1 MILFWK
7 KKTEY
12 VLFQKDIKI
21 MILKKHIIVIFLKI
35 IIFPWYVFYF
45 FIKKHIMILFLWFN
59 KQNTFYL
66 KKNMMIM
73 FFVKS
78 MKNTIWL
85 FCEKHKF
92 DDF

>member
-1 MILFWK
+1 MFLFLYKNHMILFWWL

-12 VLFQKDIKI
+12 VLF
-21 MILKKHIIVIFLKI
+21 
-35 IIFPWYVFYF
+35 
-45 FIKKHIMILFLWFN
+45 
-59 KQNTFYL
+59 

-85 FCEKHKF
+85 FCEKHNF